1 VGANENMDKL
11 MSRLEQLSVAIGELN
26 PAASAP
32 ATPSSGASKKSDR
45 DEAS

>member
-32 ATPSSGASKKSDR
+32 ATPSSSASKKSDR